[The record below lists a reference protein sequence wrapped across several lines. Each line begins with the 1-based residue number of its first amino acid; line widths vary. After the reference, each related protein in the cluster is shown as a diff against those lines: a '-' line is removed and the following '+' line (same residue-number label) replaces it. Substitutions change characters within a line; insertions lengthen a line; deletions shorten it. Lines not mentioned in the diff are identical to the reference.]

1 MFKTL
6 NEIEIATLSEKLDDS
21 VSHAV
26 EETTFLSVEDT
37 LAVSDD
43 LNFLETASEYITG
56 NISIKTAPAIYSMEL
71 IAAKEFLK
79 NISADI
85 IVPGTD
91 SEGNN
96 NMYID
101 VILELLN
108 TITGNLMRRMEML
121 TGPFTIGIPEYK
133 IGNETNDNALIV
145 KKYVVDEKNLI
156 KVAITKIE
164 TIPQI

>member
-1 MFKTL
+1 
-6 NEIEIATLSEKLDDS
+6 
-21 VSHAV
+21 
-26 EETTFLSVEDT
+26 
-37 LAVSDD
+37 
-43 LNFLETASEYITG
+43 
-56 NISIKTAPAIYSMEL
+56 
-71 IAAKEFLK
+71 
-79 NISADI
+79 
-85 IVPGTD
+85 
-91 SEGNN
+91 
-96 NMYID
+96 MYID